1 MQGAKVDNELKFT
14 VKSESHDPVC
24 PFSAAG
30 TGVCEFSMAASG
42 TTLGMA
48 DLFSSSFF
56 FLKQLVTVVSLSHI
70 SNLNPRIL
78 LHR

>member
-1 MQGAKVDNELKFT
+1 MDNELKFT

-56 FLKQLVTVVSLSHI
+56 FFKAASDSGLFEPYFKSES
-70 SNLNPRIL
+70 
-78 LHR
+78 